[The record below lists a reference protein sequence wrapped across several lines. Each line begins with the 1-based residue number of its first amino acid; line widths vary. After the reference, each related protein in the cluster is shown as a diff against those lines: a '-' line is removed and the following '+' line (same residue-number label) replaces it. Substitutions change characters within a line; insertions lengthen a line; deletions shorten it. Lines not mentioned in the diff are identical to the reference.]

1 MIYSSRLKKI
11 LEVCLMNQGEHVTFD
26 DLAERL
32 KTSRRTIFRELHDVD
47 EQLKPYGVRL
57 VTQSGKGI
65 QVEGD
70 EEHCRALLQELHA
83 SQIQYLNKEDRQN
96 MLIFELLRSDE
107 LQKLIHYANIFQVS
121 EATISNDLETIST
134 WFQHYHIEI
143 QRKPGLGVVL
153 VGNEADKRKAM
164 TSIVHDHLHDDN
176 TYIHVNYLDSQ
187 KLLEQIFMNTNQN
200 SIMKLLNQEILER
213 ILHVFHQYQHELQL
227 DRYAQSSYIG
237 LIIHLAVA
245 IDRIQK
251 HEKIT
256 QSESV
261 FDMIKDDVSYQ
272 TANSMAKAM
281 EVEFDIEIPMIEVAF
296 IALHIKG
303 AKINSMDE
311 PQGDDEHIQTLAQ
324 MIHRMLENYD
334 EDIRWF
340 LQQDER
346 LFQGLL
352 THLEPALTR
361 LKHSLNIYNP
371 LLKQL
376 KEQYPSLFQQSRQAC
391 RVLEQEY
398 DCVVSDDEVGYITM
412 HVGAALERINHVVH
426 RRVITIGV
434 VCASGIGVSAL
445 LSARIANTFHD
456 DVVLKTLS
464 MDHVISHQF
473 YDCEA
478 LISTF
483 ELDDTVT
490 LPHIQVDPL
499 LNKEDCDHITT
510 LLELVRSKDTMTQQ
524 HETHDFYEQLT
535 QLKEASTTCLQLY
548 DHLTFI
554 QVGDDSTIPQVIEII
569 SHTFGCGDQ
578 VAQITQSLYQREALG
593 SVIMN
598 TMGFA
603 LLHAKSEGMDHAVMG
618 VCYPQTSFQ
627 ETSLMDIHYIL
638 VLLMPMDAGMIT
650 TQLMA
655 QLSRGLLEDREY
667 QRAIEHKDT
676 RNIKNAMTRLFQT
689 VFEQFE

>member
-11 LEVCLMNQGEHVTFD
+11 LEVCLMNQGEYVSFD

-65 QVEGD
+65 HVEGD
-70 EEHCRALLQELHA
+70 EGHCSELLHELHA

-121 EATISNDLETIST
+121 EATISNDLETISS
-134 WFQHYHIEI
+134 WFQLYHIEI

-153 VGNEADKRKAM
+153 IGNEADKRNAM
-164 TSIVHDHLHDDN
+164 TSIVHDHLHEEH
-176 TYIHVNYLDSQ
+176 TYFHVNYLDSQ
-187 KLLEQIFMNTNQN
+187 KLLEQIFMSTNQN

-251 HEKIT
+251 HEEIT
-256 QSESV
+256 QSDSV
-261 FDMIKDDVSYQ
+261 FEMIKDDVSYQ
-272 TANSMAKAM
+272 TALRMASAM
-281 EVEFDIEIPMIEVAF
+281 EVEFDIEIPEIEVAF

-311 PQGDDEHIQTLAQ
+311 HQADNEHIQTLAQ
-324 MIHRMLENYD
+324 RIHRMLENYD

-361 LKHSLNIYNP
+361 LKHSLKIYNP

-376 KEQYPSLFQQSRQAC
+376 KEQYPSLFQQSRKAC
-391 RVLEQEY
+391 TLLEQEY
-398 DCVVSDDEVGYITM
+398 QCVVSDDEVGYITM
-412 HVGAALERINHVVH
+412 HVGAALERMDSVVH
-426 RRVITIGV
+426 RRIITIGV

-456 DVVLKTLS
+456 DVQIKTLS
-464 MDHVISHQF
+464 LDHVISRQF

-483 ELDDTVT
+483 ELDETLL

-499 LNKEDCDHITT
+499 LNKEDCDQITQ
-510 LLELVRSKDTMTQQ
+510 LLEHVRANDTLKHQS
-524 HETHDFYEQLT
+524 ETHDFYEQLT
-535 QLKEASTTCLQLY
+535 QLQEASTTCLQLY
-548 DHLTFI
+548 DHVTLLQI
-554 QVGDDSTIPQVIEII
+554 SDDSTIPQIIEIAAHMFR
-569 SHTFGCGDQ
+569 SGRD
-578 VAQITQSLYQREALG
+578 AEQIAESLRQREALG

-603 LLHAKSEGMDHAVMG
+603 LLHAKSGGIDYAAMG
-618 VCYPQTSFQ
+618 VCYPQTTFQ
-627 ETSLMDIHYIL
+627 DEALTDVRYIL
-638 VLLMPMDAGMIT
+638 ILLLPEDAGMIT
-650 TQLMA
+650 TQIMA
-655 QLSRGLLEDREY
+655 QLSRGLLEDSDY
-667 QRAIEHKDT
+667 QHAIEHKDT
-676 RNIKNAMTRLFQT
+676 MNIKNAMTRFFQS